1 MKKVLSTFLFS
12 MLAFAASSQ
21 LLSNKEKYTEA
32 DTLRG
37 SLRAERAYDALK
49 YHLKLKVD
57 PSEKF
62 IGGSNIITFK
72 TKQKL
77 PVMQID
83 LFENMAPSRR
93 RAR

>member
-21 LLSNKEKYTEA
+21 VLSNKEKYTEA

-57 PSEKF
+57 PWLGLLSTQISPF
-62 IGGSNIITFK
+62 MSFVSFLQIANPNPVPSN
-72 TKQKL
+72 L
-77 PVMQID
+77 RV
-83 LFENMAPSRR
+83 LE
-93 RAR
+93 